1 MDKVI
6 APLMRVAAF
15 NGLTPQQFSEIAR
28 HAEKL
33 KFRREEVVTTA
44 GKPGD
49 GAFVIASGP
58 AERLEGAGHPREMLP
73 PGSLIGEM
81 AMLIEHDYQSTVIAR
96 DWVFCLKI
104 TRAAMHAQ
112 MREDPSLAEHFQ
124 RRVTERL
131 LKVAEDLKQIDGML
145 AAQGGAPTQSAPAA
159 TAVKAQ
165 A

>member
-15 NGLTPQQFSEIAR
+15 NGLTPRQFSEIAR
-28 HAEKL
+28 QAEKL
-33 KFRREEVVTTA
+33 KFVRGEVITTA
-44 GKPGD
+44 GTPGD

-58 AERLEGAGHPREMLP
+58 AERLEGSGHPSEFVA

-112 MREDPSLAEHFQ
+112 MREDPSLTEHFQ

-131 LKVAEDLKQIDGML
+131 LKVAEDLRQIDAML
-145 AAQGGAPTQSAPAA
+145 AAQGTPSDAA
-159 TAVKAQ
+159 AGLLQ